1 MLDALYWRRLG
12 LNDALRQ
19 QLSELPG
26 TKTLAD
32 LSDRATSLGDIRVR
46 ACLEST
52 STSMWEAVLVQVNA

>member
-32 LSDRATSLGDIRVR
+32 LSDRATSLGDIRVHTSLSTR
-46 ACLEST
+46 TVLE
-52 STSMWEAVLVQVNA
+52 AALVPMKD

>member
-1 MLDALYWRRLG
+1 MLDALYWRRLD

-32 LSDRATSLGDIRVR
+32 LSDRATSLGSIRVR
-46 ACLEST
+46 RCLIGPYFE
-52 STSMWEAVLVQVNA
+52 WEVVLVPKNA